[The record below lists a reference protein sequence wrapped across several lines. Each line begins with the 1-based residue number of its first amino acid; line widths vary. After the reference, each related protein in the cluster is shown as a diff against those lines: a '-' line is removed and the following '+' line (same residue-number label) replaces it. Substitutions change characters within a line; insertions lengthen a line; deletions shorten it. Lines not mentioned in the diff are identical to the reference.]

1 VARALWYRQ
10 QFDSALAVY
19 QRIPFIGG
27 FVWEKAIVLNALG
40 RPADGLALLDSAQA
54 SRTRDTDFD
63 AARGLLHAALGNS
76 KAALAHLATAAAHPE
91 GRSHFHHA
99 QFTIAC
105 AYARLGMKEK
115 AVEWLRQ
122 TSENGMPNY
131 PLFRNDP
138 NLKSLQGDQGYE
150 ALMKRLEEQHA
161 EFKRLVGSQ

>member
-1 VARALWYRQ
+1 
-10 QFDSALAVY
+10 
-19 QRIPFIGG
+19 
-27 FVWEKAIVLNALG
+27 
-40 RPADGLALLDSAQA
+40 
-54 SRTRDTDFD
+54 
-63 AARGLLHAALGNS
+63 
-76 KAALAHLATAAAHPE
+76 
-91 GRSHFHHA
+91 
-99 QFTIAC
+99 
-105 AYARLGMKEK
+105 MKEK